1 MATHS
6 IILTWSIPWTEEP
19 GRLRSMG
26 SQRVRKT
33 EVTQHARNKL
43 SYTNKMSLYPGVQV
57 QKGTRQP
64 LGGSVTV
71 LKVRS
76 CVKSG
81 NLSPLGH
88 LPFFPLPLSLSF
100 LPFFLSPSPP
110 PICTSTYPFSLFI
123 GFQKHQ
129 DAIVRTE
136 TNVKVSWRPSLLHSH
151 TWCRILLLIH
161 SIYNLK
167 MWMGHAC
174 LRVED
179 GKQLF
184 LEAAKEAI
192 QNGLT
197 LLAGCVRGAG
207 G

>member
-19 GRLRSMG
+19 GRLQSMG

-57 QKGTRQP
+57 QEGARQP

-88 LPFFPLPLSLSF
+88 LPFFPLP
-100 LPFFLSPSPP
+100 PS
-110 PICTSTYPFSLFI
+110 
-123 GFQKHQ
+123 
-129 DAIVRTE
+129 
-136 TNVKVSWRPSLLHSH
+136 
-151 TWCRILLLIH
+151 
-161 SIYNLK
+161 
-167 MWMGHAC
+167 
-174 LRVED
+174 
-179 GKQLF
+179 
-184 LEAAKEAI
+184 
-192 QNGLT
+192 
-197 LLAGCVRGAG
+197 
-207 G
+207 